1 MLNDFILFLKTPK
14 FCVIKNDI
22 VRSTFFNII
31 CVAGVLSVIFR
42 ISRYIIYIDMCVCV
56 CIYVCTSLNCNEL
69 V

>member
-14 FCVIKNDI
+14 FCVIRNEI